1 MPFNPSLTATS
12 VQASS
17 AHTFAMKQLLV
28 FSLFLSLYVQ
38 AAWTVK
44 PAANPKAPGQG
55 LAIAE
60 DGKPVAHFVFGEGQ
74 KKPFL
79 HVYGAKGE
87 LLTNPGVGP
96 DGKDTGRYPHHRGFT
111 LWMAGGGLKGGLTY
125 GGTDDLGMN
134 AIHNAVHVH
143 DIVA

>member
-1 MPFNPSLTATS
+1 
-12 VQASS
+12 
-17 AHTFAMKQLLV
+17 MKQLLV
-28 FSLFLSLYVQ
+28 FSLFLSLSIQ

-87 LLTNPGVGP
+87 LLTNPGVGLTVRTQA
-96 DGKDTGRYPHHRGFT
+96 DTRIIAAFT
-111 LWMAGGGLKGGLTY
+111 SAG
-125 GGTDDLGMN
+125 
-134 AIHNAVHVH
+134 A
-143 DIVA
+143 

>member
-1 MPFNPSLTATS
+1 MPFNPSLTPTA

-28 FSLFLSLYVQ
+28 FSLFLSLSIQ

-74 KKPFL
+74 ESKSEI
-79 HVYGAKGE
+79 KGSNGWRLASLARNYFRISE
-87 LLTNPGVGP
+87 TE
-96 DGKDTGRYPHHRGFT
+96 
-111 LWMAGGGLKGGLTY
+111 
-125 GGTDDLGMN
+125 
-134 AIHNAVHVH
+134 I
-143 DIVA
+143 